1 MHGELYLCMTM
12 LWESCEIIVRRK
24 ATESL
29 AHVLLECPHLSQ
41 EQTPLTTIA
50 ADAVTAL
57 GGLCDKPNGRR
68 LPWNQ
73 LAQLEQLGILLGN
86 PTTYLL
92 YSLPDTQTR
101 KDWIA
106 SLLLETSPH
115 IHQVMAK
122 RAALIYEY
130 YPELT

>member
-1 MHGELYLCMTM
+1 MG
-12 LWESCEIIVRRK
+12 
-24 ATESL
+24 
-29 AHVLLECPHLSQ
+29 
-41 EQTPLTTIA
+41 PL
-50 ADAVTAL
+50 VE
-57 GGLCDKPNGRR
+57 
-68 LPWNQ
+68 

-92 YSLPDTQTR
+92 YSLPDMQTR
-101 KDWIA
+101 KDWVS
-106 SLLLETSPH
+106 SLLLDTSLH